1 MNRIDGAPCFVL
13 HLRPYRDTSAL
24 VELLSLEHGR
34 FTCVAKGLRGAGRS
48 RQQWRAALQA
58 FNLVSVSW
66 QGRGELKTLLDVQ
79 HQRSYALKG
88 RALYC
93 GFYINE
99 LLERLLFRHDPHSEV
114 FLSYTHCL
122 SCLELD
128 AAFEPTLR
136 RFEFSL
142 LESLG
147 YGVNFASCAHSDDA
161 IQQDGYYRFNIGEG
175 FVPVS
180 RGGSGLVFLGLD
192 LLQLA
197 ADEFSGDALNA
208 AKKLARHVLQPLI
221 GNKPL
226 QSRALF
232 KSGAAPDIARDQ
244 N

>member
-114 FLSYTHCL
+114 FLSYIHCL
-122 SCLELD
+122 SCLELN

-147 YGVNFASCAHSDDA
+147 YGVNFASCAHSDDVV
-161 IQQDGYYRFNIGEG
+161 QQDGYYRFNIGEG

-180 RGGSGLVFLGLD
+180 RGDSGLVFLGLD

-208 AKKLARHVLQPLI
+208 AKKLARHVLLPLI

-232 KSGAAPDIARDQ
+232 KSGAAPGIARDKD
-244 N
+244 